1 MLRRLFSLIFSRYLF
16 ITLGLIALG
25 LAIWYL
31 GPLFAFANY
40 RPLEPVKVRV
50 WIIIGILVLLLLR
63 LLLKVWKKQRMNARL
78 IDAVMGMR
86 EAKPAGPEDPSRAAI
101 DELRSNFERALGQLK
116 KTRFGGKKDGGGL
129 MAQFSQKYLYQ
140 IPWYVF
146 IGAPGSGKTTALL
159 NSGLRFPLAE
169 EMGKESIRGVGGTR
183 SCDWWF
189 ADETVLLDTAGRY
202 TMQES
207 DAAADKAEWEGFLKL
222 LKKFRPRQPLNGA
235 ILTVSVADLLGS
247 NEDERSRHAA
257 RIRARLNELTD
268 NLNIAFPIY
277 VLVSK
282 VDLLGG
288 FNEYFNNLSKEERA
302 QVWGFTLPLQL
313 GGEVNR
319 EQLGKQMEI
328 ETDLLA
334 RRLFDKLPELMLQ
347 ESDTARRARAYTLPQ
362 HFANLTPLVRQLL
375 QNVFADSKF
384 APQAMLRGVYFT
396 SGTQEGTPFDRLLGS
411 LNRSLGFD
419 GRVSLQQTPKSGKS
433 YFLQDLLHKVIFP
446 EAHLAGRNRRA
457 ERRERWLSIAGHTGV
472 LALLALAVTGWAV
485 SYKRNNTYIDFVD
498 SKTALVDGHLKTM
511 QKGEGATLLELLPG
525 LNALYKLADGP
536 TFTVDDPPINLTYGL
551 YQGGKLD
558 AATQDSYRK
567 AIERA
572 LMPLIVRRLEEVLR
586 TTPEDNLELTYE
598 TLKVYLMLA
607 EPKHYDASTVEAFL
621 RLDLDRSLPTSAT
634 QEQRDQLFIHLSRLL
649 KADAV
654 TSPFPV
660 DVELVKQKR
669 EQLARY
675 SLAQRAYSRLKNRL
689 NNGSLSDF
697 TVAEAGGP
705 QATLVFR
712 RASGQPMTK
721 GIPGLYTFHGYHNVF
736 LPEAES
742 ILGLLENEE
751 GWVLDRV
758 AQRPQQ
764 QLEALS
770 EGALQRDLKRLYL
783 HEYVGLWEAYLS
795 DVRLVD
801 SSSMSQSIETARI
814 LAAPDSPLAQFL
826 RAVARET
833 TLIKPDNAND
843 NSVVGQVKRQ
853 VTTAK
858 EDLARTLG
866 PSMVP
871 AQARKEERLERI
883 VDDRFEP
890 IRRLVRTDTGAPQI
904 DQVMKL
910 FNEVYMNMSGTQAAL
925 ATRTTLSVPSTE
937 VLTRVRAEAAQLP
950 MPLRGMLENL
960 AESSSRQTD
969 GSIRSTLGGE
979 LDSSLG
985 EFCRRAIQGRYPFQR
1000 AAQQDVTLAD
1010 FGRMFAQGG
1019 MMDQFFQSRLAPM
1032 ADVSGSTWI
1041 LRQPGGAT
1049 VGLGS
1054 FQKAAR
1060 IRDVFF
1066 PSGGKAMD
1074 LSFEFKVLEMDATI
1088 EQMTLDVDGQ
1098 VFRYAHGPQVPNR
1111 ATWPGPRA
1119 TNTVRIVTT
1128 SARDGEKYMVKTGP
1142 WALFRLFDEGE
1153 IRAGGG
1159 PERFVAALLIHGKR
1173 IVIEVTASSVQ
1184 NPFRLP
1190 ELVSFSCPGRI

>member
-1 MLRRLFSLIFSRYLF
+1 VLRRLLSLIFNRHVF
-16 ITLGLIALG
+16 IALG
-25 LAIWYL
+25 LLALALAIWFL

-40 RPLEPVKVRV
+40 RPLEPVPVRV
-50 WIIIGILVLLLLR
+50 WIIVGIFAFVLLR
-63 LLLKVWKKQRMNARL
+63 LLLRLWKKQRMNARL
-78 IDAVMGMR
+78 IDAVMGLR
-86 EAKPAGPEDPSRAAI
+86 EAKPATPDDPSRAAI
-101 DELRSNFERALGQLK
+101 DELRGNFERALTQLK
-116 KTRFGGKKDGGGL
+116 KTRFGGRKETGL
-129 MAQFSQKYLYQ
+129 FAQFGQKYLYQ

-202 TMQES
+202 TTQES

-222 LKKFRPRQPLNGA
+222 LKRFRPRQPLNGA
-235 ILTVSVADLLGS
+235 ILTISVADLLTS
-247 NEDERSRHAA
+247 NEDERVRHAA
-257 RIRARLNELTD
+257 RIRARLNELTE

-288 FNEYFNNLSKEERA
+288 FNEYFANLSKEDRA
-302 QVWGFTLPLQL
+302 QVWGFTLPLQPA
-313 GGEVNR
+313 GSTSR
-319 EQLGKQMEI
+319 EQLGKQMEQ
-328 ETDLLA
+328 EMDALA
-334 RRLFDKLPELMLQ
+334 RRLFDKLPELMLA
-347 ESDTARRARAYTLPQ
+347 ENDTARRARAYTLPQ

-384 APQAMLRGVYFT
+384 APTAMLRGVYFT

-433 YFLQDLLHKVIFP
+433 FFLQDLLHKVIFP

-457 ERRERWLSIAGHTGV
+457 ERRERWLSIAGHLGV
-472 LALLALAVTGWAV
+472 IALLALAVLGWAV
-485 SYKRNNTYIDFVD
+485 SYKRNTAYIDFVD
-498 SKTALVDGHLKTM
+498 SKTALVDGHLKSM
-511 QKGEGATLLELLPG
+511 QKGEGGTLLELLPG
-525 LNALYKLADGP
+525 LNALARLADGP
-536 TFTVDDPPINLTYGL
+536 NFTVNDPPLNLTYGL
-551 YQGGKLD
+551 YQGRKLD
-558 AATQDSYRK
+558 AAAQDSYRK

-572 LMPLIVRRLEEVLR
+572 LLPRIVRRLEELLR

-598 TLKVYLMLA
+598 TLKVYLMLSD
-607 EPKHYDASTVEAFL
+607 PKHYDAATVEAFL
-621 RLDLDRSLPTSAT
+621 RLDWERSLPSSAT
-634 QEQRDQLFIHLSRLL
+634 QEQREQLYVHLSRLL
-649 KADAV
+649 NADPV
-654 TSPFPV
+654 TSPFPI
-660 DVELVKQKR
+660 DAELVRQKR

-689 NNGSLSDF
+689 NNGSLGDF

-712 RASGQPMTK
+712 RASGEPLTK
-721 GIPGLYTFHGYHNVF
+721 GIPGLFTYHGYHNVF

-742 ILGLLENEE
+742 VLGLLENEE
-751 GWVLDRV
+751 AWVLDRV

-764 QLEALS
+764 QLENLT

-783 HEYVGLWEAYLS
+783 HEYVGLWEAYIG

-801 SSSMSQSIETARI
+801 SHSMSQSIETARI
-814 LAAPDSPLAQFL
+814 LSAPDSPIAQFL

-843 NSVVGQVKRQ
+843 QSLLTQAKRQ
-853 VTTAK
+853 VNTAAD
-858 EDLARTLG
+858 DLRRTLG
-866 PSMVP
+866 PSVVP
-871 AQARKEERLERI
+871 AAARKEERLERI

-890 IRRLVRTDTGAPQI
+890 IRRLVGANGGTPQI
-904 DQVMKL
+904 DNVMKL
-910 FNEVYMNMSGTQAAL
+910 FNELYMNMSGTQAAL

-937 VLTRVRAEAAQLP
+937 TLTRVRAEAAQLP

-960 AESSSRQTD
+960 ADSSSRQTD

-985 EFCRRAIQGRYPFQR
+985 EFCRRAIQGRYPFERSATQE
-1000 AAQQDVTLAD
+1000 VTLAD
-1010 FGRMFAQGG
+1010 FARMFGQGG
-1019 MMDQFFQSRLAPM
+1019 LMDQFFQSRLAPM
-1032 ADVSGSTWI
+1032 ADVSGPTWV
-1041 LRQPGGAT
+1041 LRQPGGAQ
-1049 VGLGS
+1049 VPLAS

-1098 VFRYAHGPQVPNR
+1098 VFRYAHGPQVPQR

-1119 TNTVRIVTT
+1119 TNQVRIVTA
-1128 SARDGEKYMVKTGP
+1128 SAKDGEKYMVKSGP

-1153 IRAGGG
+1153 IRPGAG

-1173 IVIEVTASSVQ
+1173 IVLEVTASSVQ
-1184 NPFRLP
+1184 NPFRLR